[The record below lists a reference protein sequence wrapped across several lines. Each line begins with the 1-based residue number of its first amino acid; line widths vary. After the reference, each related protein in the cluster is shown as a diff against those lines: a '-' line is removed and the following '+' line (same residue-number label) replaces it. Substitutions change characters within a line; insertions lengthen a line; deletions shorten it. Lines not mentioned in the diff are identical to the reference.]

1 MNAPTSKLRVLVL
14 AGGPS
19 AEREISLQSGAAVA
33 TALESRGHVVT
44 RFDPRHE
51 ALTGVD
57 AAAFDVVFVALH
69 GRYGEDG
76 TVQRQLESLGLPYT
90 GSHPE
95 ASALAFCKSAAKR
108 RFREAG
114 VPTPAGIEFTSR
126 EPIDSI
132 VSRGLA
138 AGGGIL
144 TNSAT
149 VTLVVKP
156 DCQGSSIGVG
166 FASSL
171 EQLRAAITESLK
183 HDDAGLIEM
192 AIPGEEWTVPFLDD
206 EALPAIVI
214 GTSRDFFD
222 YEAKYLSDETRYE
235 FPGDSPTRTL
245 VTEIARQAVR
255 ALGVS
260 GLSRVDLRVDPAG
273 QPWVLEVNTVP
284 GLTDHSLSPKSAA
297 HAGIPFAEFCELSCL
312 RAIAAHRN
320 DRQNRSLEPDSPKIR
335 RAG

>member
-33 TALESRGHVVT
+33 TALESRGHAVT

-114 VPTPAGIEFTSR
+114 VPTR
-126 EPIDSI
+126 
-132 VSRGLA
+132 RGLSSR
-138 AGGGIL
+138 AGNRSTRSCLAYSQQTAEFL

-149 VTLVVKP
+149 ATLVVKP

-166 FASSL
+166 FASSP
-171 EQLRAAITESLK
+171 EQLRAAIT
-183 HDDAGLIEM
+183 
-192 AIPGEEWTVPFLDD
+192 
-206 EALPAIVI
+206 
-214 GTSRDFFD
+214 SR
-222 YEAKYLSDETRYE
+222 
-235 FPGDSPTRTL
+235 
-245 VTEIARQAVR
+245 
-255 ALGVS
+255 
-260 GLSRVDLRVDPAG
+260 
-273 QPWVLEVNTVP
+273 
-284 GLTDHSLSPKSAA
+284 
-297 HAGIPFAEFCELSCL
+297 
-312 RAIAAHRN
+312 
-320 DRQNRSLEPDSPKIR
+320 
-335 RAG
+335 

>member
-1 MNAPTSKLRVLVL
+1 
-14 AGGPS
+14 
-19 AEREISLQSGAAVA
+19 
-33 TALESRGHVVT
+33 
-44 RFDPRHE
+44 
-51 ALTGVD
+51 
-57 AAAFDVVFVALH
+57 
-69 GRYGEDG
+69 
-76 TVQRQLESLGLPYT
+76 
-90 GSHPE
+90 
-95 ASALAFCKSAAKR
+95 
-108 RFREAG
+108 
-114 VPTPAGIEFTSR
+114 
-126 EPIDSI
+126 
-132 VSRGLA
+132 
-138 AGGGIL
+138 
-144 TNSAT
+144 
-149 VTLVVKP
+149 
-156 DCQGSSIGVG
+156 
-166 FASSL
+166 
-171 EQLRAAITESLK
+171 
-183 HDDAGLIEM
+183 M

-297 HAGIPFAEFCELSCL
+297 HAGIPFAEFCELNCL
-312 RAIAAHRN
+312 RAITAHRN